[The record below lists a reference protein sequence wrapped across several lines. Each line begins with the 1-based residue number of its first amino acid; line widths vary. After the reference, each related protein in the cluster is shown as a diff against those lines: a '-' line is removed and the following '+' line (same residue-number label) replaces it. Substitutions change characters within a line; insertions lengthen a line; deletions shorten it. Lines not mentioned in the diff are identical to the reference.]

1 MKSIRMCIV
10 CKKRDYQKNLL
21 RFQCK
26 NGKIIKFSKEGRS
39 FYVCKECINS
49 QKLVKL
55 LSNKCNKQKI
65 DIQKQLKEISFSVLN

>member
-26 NGKIIKFSKEGRS
+26 NGKIIKFSGVGRS
-39 FYVCKECINS
+39 FYICKECINS
-49 QKLVKL
+49 KKLIKL
-55 LSNKCNKQKI
+55 LANKCNKDKENIKEQI
-65 DIQKQLKEISFSVLN
+65 KQISFSILH